1 MSDLTR
7 EYSELQALARDYLDG
22 MFYAD
27 EAKLRSAFHPKCIMF
42 GHYNG
47 RFEESTVD
55 DFVTEVKGVPL
66 APGSAYESAIIR
78 RSLFA
83 FNPHR
88 LARTRRQVRPRSRG
102 YPVIQQRMIDLFGL
116 RGHQTIE
123 QPCEK

>member
-55 DFVTEVKGVPL
+55 DFVAEVKGQPI
-66 APGSAYESAIIR
+66 APGSAYESTIASVEITGDIAIVKVTDTWAGSRFTDYLTMAKDNGAWRIINK
-78 RSLFA
+78 A
-83 FNPHR
+83 FYVHR
-88 LARTRRQVRPRSRG
+88 
-102 YPVIQQRMIDLFGL
+102 
-116 RGHQTIE
+116 
-123 QPCEK
+123 